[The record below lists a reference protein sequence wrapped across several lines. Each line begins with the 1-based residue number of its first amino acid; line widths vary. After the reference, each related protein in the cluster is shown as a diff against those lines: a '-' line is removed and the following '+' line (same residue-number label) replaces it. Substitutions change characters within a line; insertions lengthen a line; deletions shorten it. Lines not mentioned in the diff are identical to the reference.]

1 MKNLI
6 LFSFLIVLFSA
17 CSNKFSADSLQNT
30 KWQLTKLPG
39 LALPANG
46 QATLNFSDSLRI
58 SGKSFCNNF
67 GGQAE
72 ISGKNVSLKNI
83 FGTKMFCQE
92 TDAAERAYLQA
103 INQVNQAK
111 IDNGKLYLM
120 HGEQTLLVFN
130 KLN

>member
-1 MKNLI
+1 MKNFI
-6 LFSFLIVLFSA
+6 LFGLLIILFSA
-17 CSNKFSADSLQNT
+17 CSNKFSADGLQNT
-30 KWQLTKLPG
+30 KWQLTQLPG
-39 LALPANG
+39 LTLPANG

-72 ISGKNVSLKNI
+72 ISGKNLSLKNI

-92 TDAAERAYLQA
+92 TDAAERAYLHA
-103 INQVNQAK
+103 INQVNKAK
-111 IDNGKLYLM
+111 INDGKLYLM